1 MTKHV
6 FGMKAADC
14 NKAVAETLM
23 ISVNKLVQQR
33 KQFEQNEYARS
44 NACLYEIQTGIYS
57 NFMEA
62 SSNRGVLTAVVK
74 AMKEEL
80 QLQGARVQTNTTA
93 IGLFVRYVFRTD
105 RQRAY
110 NYTCALQAAMAENIA
125 PAKLAEYF
133 TEQGGIEECKKK
145 FAKSEKTLAKEQTI
159 ATAMPQVEDYLRG
172 QNNSCIA
179 EFDVAPEYVA
189 KTCGEEFTF
198 LLAKADSNGHVQVVS
213 AVPAFSKMFAK
224 WAKEELAM
232 FLAEQQAVAAEQ
244 AFNRRYTKA
253 IGTAVEEAKE
263 NNPATETVGELLG
276 A

>member
-1 MTKHV
+1 MTTNVKT
-6 FGMKAADC
+6 MKLAEY
-14 NKAVAETLM
+14 NKAVAETVM

-33 KQFEQNEYARS
+33 QQFEQNEYARS

-57 NFMEA
+57 NYKEA
-62 SSNRGVLTAVVK
+62 SSSRGALTAVVK

-110 NYTCALQAAMAENIA
+110 NYTCALQAAMAADIA
-125 PAKLAEYF
+125 PANLAQYF
-133 TEQGGIEECKKK
+133 AEQGGIEECKKQ

-159 ATAMPQVEDYLRG
+159 ATDMPQVEEFLHG
-172 QNNSCIA
+172 QNSTCIA

-213 AVPAFSKMFAK
+213 AVPTFSKMFAK
-224 WAKEELAM
+224 WAKEELAV

-244 AFNRRYTKA
+244 AANYRVNKA
-253 IGTAVEEAKE
+253 IANAVNVAKE
-263 NNPATETVGELLG
+263 NNPATTTVGELLG

>member
-14 NKAVAETLM
+14 NKAVAETVM

-159 ATAMPQVEDYLRG
+159 ATAMPL
-172 QNNSCIA
+172 
-179 EFDVAPEYVA
+179 
-189 KTCGEEFTF
+189 TCP
-198 LLAKADSNGHVQVVS
+198 LP
-213 AVPAFSKMFAK
+213 AVP
-224 WAKEELAM
+224 
-232 FLAEQQAVAAEQ
+232 
-244 AFNRRYTKA
+244 R
-253 IGTAVEEAKE
+253 
-263 NNPATETVGELLG
+263 
-276 A
+276 